1 MKHERAGGS
10 RGWLLPALL
19 VAVAVLAAT
28 ILWLQGETAEA
39 PQATQVRQ
47 ATSAVSTPSA
57 SVETT
62 SSLPRLTTAV
72 PPAVALA
79 AAGPPRSVVVDS
91 LGIDAPVVSI
101 TTQGTS
107 LDPPDDP
114 QVLGWWSGG
123 ADAGAARGTSLVT
136 GHTVNAGGGA
146 MDDLENVRVGAEIQ
160 VTTAQGT
167 IRYVTESVQVLD
179 KDTIARQAPQLFSQ
193 EVPGRLVLVT
203 CEDWDGTG
211 YRSNVV
217 VTAVPA

>member
-39 PQATQVRQ
+39 PQATQARQ

-146 MDDLENVRVGAEIQ
+146 MDDLEQVRVGAEIQ

>member
-1 MKHERAGGS
+1 MKHERAGAS

-19 VAVAVLAAT
+19 AAVAVVAAT
-28 ILWLQGETAEA
+28 VLWYQG
-39 PQATQVRQ
+39 ATVESPR

-62 SSLPRLTTAV
+62 PSVPRPTTAV

-79 AAGPPRSVVVDS
+79 GAGPPRSLVVDS
-91 LGIDAPVVSI
+91 LGIDAPVVLI

-123 ADAGAARGTSLVT
+123 AHAGVARGTALIT

-146 MDDLENVRVGAEIQ
+146 MDDLEQIRMGAEIR

-167 IRYVTESVQVLD
+167 IRYVAESVQVLD
-179 KDTIARQAPQLFSQ
+179 KDALARQAQRLFSQ
-193 EVPGRLVLVT
+193 EVVGRLVLVT

-217 VTAVPA
+217 VTAVPAP